1 VLVGLTQ
8 RVLSGSIEKLASLFA
23 LVLCDHLFAA
33 AAVSRDAMA
42 GEKRKGLG
50 GDTKSRKGSSS
61 WEAFIKSN
69 PDRVKR

>member
-1 VLVGLTQ
+1 VALCHWFTTSNVLT
-8 RVLSGSIEKLASLFA
+8 RAT
-23 LVLCDHLFAA
+23 
-33 AAVSRDAMA
+33 A

-69 PDRVKR
+69 PDRV